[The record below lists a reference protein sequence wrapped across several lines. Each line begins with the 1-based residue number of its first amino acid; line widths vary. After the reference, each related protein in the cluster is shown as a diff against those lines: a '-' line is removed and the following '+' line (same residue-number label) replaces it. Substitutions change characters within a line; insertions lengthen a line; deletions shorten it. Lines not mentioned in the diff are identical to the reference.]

1 MVWQIHAIYDVVF
14 FKRSRQLPEVI
25 GRPKQSMQEHK
36 APLAAAR
43 NLNVQIFCHLAA
55 SFVRIAQDLLADNDR
70 GNHVQG
76 NISQ

>member
-1 MVWQIHAIYDVVF
+1 
-14 FKRSRQLPEVI
+14 
-25 GRPKQSMQEHK
+25 MQEHE
-36 APLAAAR
+36 ALFAAAR

-70 GNHVQG
+70 GNHVQE

>member
-1 MVWQIHAIYDVVF
+1 MVWHIHAIYDVVF
-14 FKRSRQLPEVI
+14 FERSRQLPKII
-25 GRPKQSMQEHK
+25 GRPKQSMQEHE
-36 APLAAAR
+36 ALLATAR

-55 SFVRIAQDLLADNDR
+55 SFVRIAQDLRANNNR